1 MCDASCRGR
10 LRIHRRRQRWRG
22 EEGVGGGRGGGGCEV
37 WEGQSLLVS
46 SATRIRV
53 DDERSSRYGTI
64 KVVGKVGDRSR
75 FG

>member
-1 MCDASCRGR
+1 MEGGGGSR
-10 LRIHRRRQRWRG
+10 RG
-22 EEGVGGGRGGGGCEV
+22 EGGGGCEV